1 MKRREFNQHL
11 QRSAITLALAPWL
24 TAVAAPSSER
34 RRWKINPFALGVA
47 SGRPR
52 ADSVV
57 LWTRL
62 IFGDEDRAVGTEA
75 LRVQVEVFADAALK
89 RRVQKAEVVTN
100 GARGHSVHVHLQ
112 QLQPSTDYWY
122 RFIQGDASST
132 VGHTR
137 TAPAPH
143 ADVRQLRIALSS
155 CQHYEHGQ
163 FIAHREIAQ
172 QKLDF
177 VLFMGDYI
185 YESSNPK
192 YAIRKHSNEEPKTLQ
207 GYRDRYEQYKRDPHL
222 QAAHAAHPWVLM
234 WDDHEVV
241 NDYANDQDRHYTD
254 PKELLL
260 RRAAAYQAYF
270 EHQPLLLG
278 PDANSPADMRLY
290 DQLTWGKLADVWTLD
305 CRQYRSAQ
313 ACRDPVRGGGRMVVQ
328 CDELSDPARSMLGA
342 AQERWFTEGL
352 SQSKRQWKLVA
363 QATQISSTSIPAP
376 VGRSYWNDAWDG
388 YPEARKRLLQTVVDA
403 KLNNV
408 VTLGGD
414 VHCNVA
420 ANLRLEPNNPQSPI
434 VASEFVTTSITSR
447 GLGDKP
453 AALIRESNSDL
464 LHYRSDERGYSLITV
479 TPKEV
484 RCDFRTT
491 KFPAGT
497 EAGLKTQASYVV
509 KNGKV
514 GPQLVS

>member
-1 MKRREFNQHL
+1 MQRRQFNLCL
-11 QRSAITLALAPWL
+11 QRSALALALSPWFSA
-24 TAVAAPSSER
+24 TAQPSSVGHK
-34 RRWKINPFALGVA
+34 WHTSPFALGVA

-62 IFGDEDRAVGTEA
+62 LFAEPDRAAAAQAWSV
-75 LRVQVEVFADAALK
+75 RVEVFADAALK
-89 RRVQKAEVVTN
+89 RRVYRAEVATDAN
-100 GARGHSVHVHLQ
+100 RAHSVHVHVT

-122 RFIQGDASST
+122 RFSQGDAHST

-137 TAPAPH
+137 TAPSRH
-143 ADVRQLRIALSS
+143 ADVPQLRIALAS
-155 CQHYEHGQ
+155 CQHYEQGQ
-163 FIAHREIAQ
+163 YIAHEDIAKQ
-172 QKLDF
+172 ALDF

-185 YESSNPK
+185 YENSNPQ
-192 YAIRKHSNEEPKTLQ
+192 YAIRKHNGDEPKTLQ
-207 GYRDRYEQYKRDPHL
+207 AYRERYEQYKRDPAL

-254 PKELLL
+254 PTQMLL

-278 PDANSPADMRLY
+278 PDAHNPANMRLY
-290 DQLTWGKLADVWTLD
+290 DQLSWGKLADVWTLD
-305 CRQYRSAQ
+305 CRQYRSPQ

-328 CDELSDPARSMLGA
+328 CDELNDASRTMLGA
-342 AQERWFTEGL
+342 EQERWLTESL
-352 SQSKRQWKLVA
+352 SASKRQWKLVA
-363 QATQISSTSIPAP
+363 QATQISSTSVPTP

-403 KLNNV
+403 KLSNV

-420 ANLRLEPNNPQSPI
+420 APLRLEPNNPASPI
-434 VASEFVTTSITSR
+434 IASEFVTTSITSR
-447 GLGDKP
+447 GLGDKA
-453 AALIRESNSDL
+453 AALIRESNPDL

-484 RCDFRTT
+484 RCEFRTT
-491 KFPAGT
+491 KFPAGS

-509 KNGKV
+509 KNGKA
-514 GPQLVS
+514 GPQLI